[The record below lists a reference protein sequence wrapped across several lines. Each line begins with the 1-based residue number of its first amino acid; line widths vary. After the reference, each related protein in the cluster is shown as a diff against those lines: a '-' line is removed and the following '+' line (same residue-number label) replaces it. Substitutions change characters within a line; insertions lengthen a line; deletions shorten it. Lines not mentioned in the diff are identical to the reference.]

1 MFTHEI
7 GHTWSLR
14 EDSSVNWVEWEEL
27 WATYFVSEYAK
38 KNSKEYF
45 ADAFYLYFS
54 GQKDLEDFPNLYQM
68 PDEVRAK
75 LDTYFK

>member
-1 MFTHEI
+1 M
-7 GHTWSLR
+7 
-14 EDSSVNWVEWEEL
+14 EWEEL

>member
-1 MFTHEI
+1 MT
-7 GHTWSLR
+7 
-14 EDSSVNWVEWEEL
+14 SSIPKFPILYKIKNNKIYQWNININKINDNL
-27 WATYFVSEYAK
+27 YRINYFY
-38 KNSKEYF
+38 
-45 ADAFYLYFS
+45 